1 MHAVPLFTSATSV
14 LIFIGILT
22 SRYAEK
28 EFQRMLP
35 WKLLSGLFFLFLSV
49 VFMVV
54 AFCAALAIVV
64 NKYWAYND
72 SFMYEILLST
82 ISNPIPHIKK
92 KRNNI
97 QMYMHGLKDVFFFF
111 YQSFTCEDHF
121 FETLKCGFVRNIP
134 LGKKISKL
142 CCTVQ
147 ALGPK

>member
-22 SRYAEK
+22 SRYAER

-92 KRNNI
+92 KKKQYI
-97 QMYMHGLKDVFFFF
+97 DVYAWIERCVFFF

-142 CCTVQ
+142 CCTV
-147 ALGPK
+147 

>member
-92 KRNNI
+92 KKQYI
-97 QMYMHGLKDVFFFF
+97 DVYAWIERCFFFFFF

-142 CCTVQ
+142 CCTV
-147 ALGPK
+147 